1 MVFYALAA
9 KFCNAFIWVIL
20 CRSQQH
26 YRRKNMIEMII
37 LIQFLLSL
45 FLLSVL
51 SCFVFFFFV
60 HVLFS
65 SNCCRFGII
74 SVLYFRFEIYFC
86 RYIRVELSWVTV
98 GWYLVVFIWWR
109 QTTIRCT
116 DVVWGQCATQKYATT
131 VILSSK
137 KKHHCL
143 YVILYVRL

>member
-74 SVLYFRFEIYFC
+74 SVLYFRFEIYFLSI
-86 RYIRVELSWVTV
+86 YSSWVELSY
-98 GWYLVVFIWWR
+98 GWLVLGSFHLVATNNHPMHR
-109 QTTIRCT
+109 RCLRAMCYTKIRNNGYT
-116 DVVWGQCATQKYATT
+116 FK
-131 VILSSK
+131 
-137 KKHHCL
+137 
-143 YVILYVRL
+143 